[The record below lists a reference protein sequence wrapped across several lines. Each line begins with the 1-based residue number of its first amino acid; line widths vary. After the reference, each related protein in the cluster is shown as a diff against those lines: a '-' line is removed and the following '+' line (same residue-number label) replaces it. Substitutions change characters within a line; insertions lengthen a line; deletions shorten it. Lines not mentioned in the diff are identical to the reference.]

1 MKDLAI
7 VILNY
12 NTYEM
17 TLDLVNSLNRI
28 CPKESCSIIVV
39 DNASPNESAQKL
51 QDNAIKT
58 NLFTFIK
65 SEKNGGYAAGNNV
78 GLKYAVEQGFT
89 YSLVLNNDIEIDSY
103 QQIQN
108 MIDLMSSNPQIGA
121 VSPRI
126 IGKDGKK
133 DPPIYF
139 KKPSFWDLSLG
150 IKENN
155 RQRYAFD
162 ENRLVQ
168 IYAPRGSCMLLKNEA
183 LKKIDFMD
191 EYTFL
196 YYEEPILAERLSKM
210 GFECWLCGTS
220 CVVHNHAVTISKSI
234 NKKKI
239 IETISRSY
247 NYYLSKY
254 RQFNMLQTCVCVSIR
269 KLAIMARR

>member
-1 MKDLAI
+1 MNDLAI
-7 VILNY
+7 IILNY

-17 TLDLVNSLNRI
+17 TLDLVSSLNRI

-39 DNASPNESAQKL
+39 DNASPNESAQLL
-51 QDNAIKT
+51 QENAKKT

-78 GLKYAVEQGFT
+78 GLKYAVEQGFA

-108 MIDLMSSNPQIGA
+108 MIDLMSSNTKIGA

-126 IGKDGKK
+126 IGKDGKN

-155 RQRYAFD
+155 RQRYSFN

-183 LKKIDFMD
+183 LKKIDFLD

-210 GFECWLCGTS
+210 GFESWLCGTS

-234 NKKKI
+234 NKNKI

-247 NYYLSKY
+247 RYYLSKY
-254 RQFNMLQTCVCVSIR
+254 RHFNIFQTRICVLIR

>member
-17 TLDLVNSLNRI
+17 TLDLVSSLNRI

-39 DNASPNESAQKL
+39 DNASPNESAQLL
-51 QDNAIKT
+51 QENAKNT

-65 SEKNGGYAAGNNV
+65 SEKNGGYATGNNI

-108 MIDLMSSNPQIGA
+108 MIDLISSNPQIGA
-121 VSPRI
+121 ASPRI
-126 IGKDGKK
+126 VGKDGKK

-139 KKPSFWDLSLG
+139 KKPTFWDLSLG
-150 IKENN
+150 IKSNN
-155 RQRYAFD
+155 RQRYSFN
-162 ENRLVQ
+162 ENRNVR

-183 LKKIDFMD
+183 LKNIDFMD

-196 YYEEPILAERLSKM
+196 YYEEPILAERLLKQ

-234 NKKKI
+234 NKRKI

-247 NYYLSKY
+247 RYYLSKY
-254 RQFNMLQTCVCVSIR
+254 RDFNFFQTFICVMIR
-269 KLAIMARR
+269 KLAIIIRR